1 MITEDAL
8 RGIRMYRWS
17 EDSKFILYLQDVG
30 GDENFHLFAQPIEPG
45 ADARDL
51 TPGEGVRAQN
61 LLTDK
66 QFPQEVL
73 VGLNKRNPQVFDM
86 YRVNLASGESELDTE
101 NPGDVLQWVTDADFQ
116 IRGAVSMNPAD
127 GSTTLRTR
135 QSTDDA
141 HCSGEWKSIVTWPQE
156 ENGGPVAF
164 TQDGASMYVESSL
177 GVDTT
182 RLIKIDATTG
192 KEQEVV
198 TYNDKADVGQVV
210 MDDNTRKL
218 LAVSF
223 NYLRKEWKVL
233 DPEVQE
239 DFEVLRQVEDTDF
252 SIGSSSQD
260 EQTWVVSYSRDNG
273 PTANYVYDRR
283 TKKATLLFVNQPAL
297 SEYQLSHMEGVV
309 IKARDGLE
317 LPAYLSLPVG
327 TNKGDKLPLVLN
339 VHGGPWARD
348 FWGYRPD
355 TQWLTNRGYA
365 VLQVNFRGSTGY
377 GKSFLHKGD
386 KQWGVGTMQ
395 HDLTDAVQ
403 WAIDQGI
410 ADPKRVAIYGGSYG
424 GYACLAGLTF
434 TPDVYCCGVD
444 VVGPSNIQT
453 LFKSIPPYW
462 APLKKQL
469 IDRVGD
475 VESDEA
481 LNKQIS
487 PLYHIDN
494 IKVPLLIGQG
504 ANDPRVKQ
512 AEADQIYE
520 AMKAKGLPVAY
531 YLYKDEGHGF
541 ARPPNRL
548 DFYSRVEHFLVEH
561 LGGRAE
567 DPLKVHNTSV
577 VVIDEGHA
585 KH

>member
-1 MITEDAL
+1 MANLPKLVPLKVLFGNPYRTSPQVSPDGQTISFLAPSKDKDVLNVWVCDSDGSNERMITEDAL

-182 RLIKIDATTG
+182 RLIKIDATNG

-218 LAVSF
+218 LAANQEGHTPVCEPASA
-223 NYLRKEWKVL
+223 LRV
-233 DPEVQE
+233 
-239 DFEVLRQVEDTDF
+239 
-252 SIGSSSQD
+252 
-260 EQTWVVSYSRDNG
+260 
-273 PTANYVYDRR
+273 
-283 TKKATLLFVNQPAL
+283 PA
-297 SEYQLSHMEGVV
+297 E
-309 IKARDGLE
+309 
-317 LPAYLSLPVG
+317 P
-327 TNKGDKLPLVLN
+327 
-339 VHGGPWARD
+339 HGGC
-348 FWGYRPD
+348 
-355 TQWLTNRGYA
+355 
-365 VLQVNFRGSTGY
+365 S
-377 GKSFLHKGD
+377 H
-386 KQWGVGTMQ
+386 
-395 HDLTDAVQ
+395 
-403 WAIDQGI
+403 
-410 ADPKRVAIYGGSYG
+410 
-424 GYACLAGLTF
+424 
-434 TPDVYCCGVD
+434 
-444 VVGPSNIQT
+444 
-453 LFKSIPPYW
+453 
-462 APLKKQL
+462 
-469 IDRVGD
+469 
-475 VESDEA
+475 
-481 LNKQIS
+481 
-487 PLYHIDN
+487 
-494 IKVPLLIGQG
+494 QG
-504 ANDPRVKQ
+504 AR
-512 AEADQIYE
+512 
-520 AMKAKGLPVAY
+520 
-531 YLYKDEGHGF
+531 
-541 ARPPNRL
+541 RP
-548 DFYSRVEHFLVEH
+548 
-561 LGGRAE
+561 
-567 DPLKVHNTSV
+567 
-577 VVIDEGHA
+577 
-585 KH
+585 